1 MSQAPTK
8 YEQTELDHAN
18 MVSQLAKDPF
28 QIIDEMTYTKADL
41 WHQVPALVGE
51 AAELMDIV
59 KKFAIYNKPWTKEQ
73 QDHAIEE
80 LGDIEFYLQRIRQIL
95 EITREETLR
104 ANITKLAIRYPGFNF
119 TNLSANERADKVG
132 GED

>member
-1 MSQAPTK
+1 MAEYENKELLETK
-8 YEQTELDHAN
+8 HAN
-18 MVSQLAKDPF
+18 MVNRLAKDPF
-28 QIIDEMTYTKADL
+28 HIIDEMTDTKADL

-59 KKFAIYNKPWTKEQ
+59 KKFAMYNKPWTKEQ

-80 LGDIEFYLQRIRQIL
+80 LGDIEFYLERIRQIL
-95 EITREETLR
+95 EVTREETLR
-104 ANITKLAIRYPGFNF
+104 ANITKLSIRYPGFNF
-119 TNLSANERADKVG
+119 TNLAANERADKAG